1 MLLNGPSE
9 IRGVFKKKTRDILAC
24 DVDTV
29 PVAPKHQQPMLVEG
43 WQVIFACLPKHLTTF
58 EFEG

>member
-29 PVAPKHQQPMLVEG
+29 PVAPKNQQPMLVEG